1 MTCTHLRKMP
11 ILAMSLLGL
20 AACASRPI
28 NTDVAAT
35 LIVSTSADRYVMQR
49 NERFLMPLTVEAPL
63 PTYPSSAVTPTEVTI
78 CVAVVITAEGDV
90 QSVKPIATDPECSS
104 ISDPLF
110 KPFQEATIATVREWK
125 YLAAA
130 ICRYQTDAA
139 ECEFETADIEPVP
152 VSLAYR
158 FAFSTHDG
166 KPVVSSVPQR

>member
-11 ILAMSLLGL
+11 ILAMSLLEL

-28 NTDVAAT
+28 NTDVSAA

-63 PTYPSSAVTPTEVTI
+63 PTYPSNAVTPTEVTI
-78 CVAVVITAEGDV
+78 CVAVAITDEGDV
-90 QSVKPIATDPECSS
+90 QSVTTIATDPACSS
-104 ISDPLF
+104 VSDPRS
-110 KPFQEATIATVREWK
+110 KPFQEATMAAVREWK

-130 ICRYQTDAA
+130 ICRYQTDVT
-139 ECEFETADIEPVP
+139 ECEFETADIKPVP
-152 VSLAYR
+152 VTLAYR

-166 KPVVSSVPQR
+166 KPVVRSVEAR